1 MHITRVKKN
10 KKNDNIRRIKS
21 LVDNYY
27 NLFVDSVSLINQV
40 DYHTL
45 NMIKKMIL
53 KNGFYG

>member
-10 KKNDNIRRIKS
+10 KNDNIRRIKS